1 MYKVAILQSDREAI
15 RAGYVEIAPT
25 LAEQAE
31 LLDYAFRVFDTSNL
45 SDLFGETS
53 NDLMQFD
60 SLIIGTNATS

>member
-45 SDLFGETS
+45 PEGNYYYTVINGSHRLSGV
-53 NDLMQFD
+53 MMKK
-60 SLIIGTNATS
+60 I